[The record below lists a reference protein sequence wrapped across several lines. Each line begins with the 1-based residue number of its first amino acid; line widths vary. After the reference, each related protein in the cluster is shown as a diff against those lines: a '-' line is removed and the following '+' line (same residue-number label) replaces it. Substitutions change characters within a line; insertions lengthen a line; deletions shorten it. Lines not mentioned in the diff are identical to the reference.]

1 MQNNCTINV
10 ENSINSG
17 QVFLWRKNKD
27 IWYGVNGQDILKIS
41 KAGTVKSYQNTKTDF
56 FRRRDNIEKIIKSI
70 SKDRV
75 TKKAVKQYL
84 GLRIL
89 EQDPFQCLISF
100 IVSSNSN
107 IQKIKNSLEKISRKF
122 GDRVEFENQ
131 EFFLFPKPEKLA
143 NASIDEIR
151 SCGVGYRAVEF
162 ENQEFF
168 LFPKPDKL
176 VNASIGEIR
185 SCGVGYRARFI
196 KEAAKWTV
204 QKQIDFEYLKKCDY
218 QEAKKEIC
226 QIPGIGNKVADC
238 IMLFSLNKLESF
250 PLDRWMIRILE
261 KYYSDKFQLETK
273 TITEKQYEILHEKI
287 VNHFGPYAGYAQQF
301 LFKMEREN
309 YQKKW
314 L

>member
-1 MQNNCTINV
+1 MQDNCTINV

-27 IWYGVNGQDILKIS
+27 IWYGVNGQDVLKIS
-41 KAGTVKSYQNTKTDF
+41 KAGTIKSYQNTKADF
-56 FRRRDNIEKIIKSI
+56 FRKRDNIEKIIKSI
-70 SKDRV
+70 SKDSV

-84 GLRIL
+84 GLRVL

-107 IQKIKNSLEKISRKF
+107 IQKIKNSLEKISKKF
-122 GDRVEFENQ
+122 GEKVEFENQ
-131 EFFLFPKPEKLA
+131 EFFLFPKPENLA
-143 NASIDEIR
+143 NASINEI
-151 SCGVGYRAVEF
+151 
-162 ENQEFF
+162 
-168 LFPKPDKL
+168 K
-176 VNASIGEIR
+176 
-185 SCGVGYRARFI
+185 SCGVGYRARFVI
-196 KEAAKWTV
+196 EAANMIILK
-204 QKQIDFEYLKKCDY
+204 KIDFEYLKKSSY
-218 QEAKKEIC
+218 QDAKEKLC

-238 IMLFSLNKLESF
+238 ILLFSLDKLESF

-273 TITEKQYEILHEKI
+273 SITEKQYGILHEKI